1 MGKPSL
7 VSRNFFCCG
16 WIDCTHLEKH
26 AYPTTGGLVCCRDE
40 WKEFQKTIREDLHE
54 VDFRQEA
61 EEVCNSTICSPLLFL
76 VKQGVMVQAMF
87 FLLTI

>member
-1 MGKPSL
+1 
-7 VSRNFFCCG
+7 
-16 WIDCTHLEKH
+16 
-26 AYPTTGGLVCCRDE
+26 
-40 WKEFQKTIREDLHE
+40 

-61 EEVCNSTICSPLLFL
+61 EEVCNSTICSPLLFS